1 MTIIKV
7 VKGDTNYDIN
17 FTLQDANSAAFDLTG
32 ATLLLKV
39 QKEDV
44 STVKFSGSMAIV
56 SAVAG
61 TCKYTVQP
69 TDFDEA
75 GTFHAEIQATI
86 SSKIITWTNIRIEVL
101 PELPK

>member
-7 VKGDTNYDIN
+7 VEGDKAYDIN

-32 ATLLLKV
+32 ATLVLKV

-44 STVKFSGSMAIV
+44 STVKFTGTMALV
-56 SAVAG
+56 TAASG
-61 TCKYTVQP
+61 TCKYTVGD

-75 GTFHAEIQATI
+75 GTYHAEIQATI
-86 SSKIITWTNIRIEVL
+86 GSQIITWTNIRIEVL